1 MQDAPANWNKSVQ
14 LQLPK
19 WHLSDCI
26 RSVCLDASASSIG
39 KSALFDVFGRWIMWS
54 KHSFASRRLAAF
66 TLATL
71 SLVTV
76 AEAQPYGPGGGG
88 MMGGGWGWGMGG
100 MGGFGGVG
108 LAVLVVLGIAV
119 LVFRRRNT

>member
-1 MQDAPANWNKSVQ
+1 
-14 LQLPK
+14 
-19 WHLSDCI
+19 
-26 RSVCLDASASSIG
+26 
-39 KSALFDVFGRWIMWS
+39 MWS
-54 KHSFASRRLAAF
+54 KHSLTSRLFAAF

-76 AEAQPYGPGGGG
+76 AEAQPYGPGGG

-100 MGGFGGVG
+100 GMGGFGGVG
-108 LAVLVVLGIAV
+108 LVALVVLGIAV

>member
-1 MQDAPANWNKSVQ
+1 M
-14 LQLPK
+14 
-19 WHLSDCI
+19 
-26 RSVCLDASASSIG
+26 SSRHR
-39 KSALFDVFGRWIMWS
+39 LTPRL
-54 KHSFASRRLAAF
+54 LAAF

-71 SLVTV
+71 GPATV

-88 MMGGGWGWGMGG
+88 MMDGGWGWGMGGG

-108 LAVLVVLGIAV
+108 LVALVVLGIAV